1 MKSNNSSNEAE
12 KLRQKAERFL
22 KKNRS
27 KSSLQL
33 TEAEMLK
40 LIYELEV
47 HQVELKLQNEELRM
61 AQTAATQ
68 YAEKYLELYDF
79 APIGYFTLSKEGA
92 ILEINLCAS
101 QMLDKERSHLKNS
114 LLGFFISDDTKPVFN
129 LFLWKIF
136 TEIRKQTCEVTL
148 SIENKPPIEVSLT
161 GIVSS
166 NEEQCLVTI
175 LDITDQKKTEYE
187 LKKWATL
194 FQPKAN

>member
-1 MKSNNSSNEAE
+1 MKNNKSTNETD
-12 KLRQKAERFL
+12 KLRQRAERFL
-22 KKNRS
+22 NDNKS
-27 KSSLQL
+27 KSNLQL

-47 HQVELKLQNEELRM
+47 HHEELRLQNEELRL
-61 AQTAATQ
+61 AQTTATQ

-101 QMLDKERSHLKNS
+101 QMLNKERSHLKNS
-114 LLGFFISDDTKPVFN
+114 QLGFFISDDTKPVFN
-129 LFLWKIF
+129 LFLWKVF
-136 TEIRKQTCEVTL
+136 TDNRKQTCEVTL
-148 SIENKPPIEVSLT
+148 SIEGKPIIEVSLT
-161 GIVSS
+161 GIISS

-175 LDITDQKKTEYE
+175 QDITDQKRAENE